1 MAVYRI
7 PDGVGNITATGAGQV
22 WHLAAGD
29 TRSNFMASSTFS
41 PGTFSDVS
49 LLVEGRLEAGN
60 GKVPVWDG
68 SGSHGFNMHVDT
80 TGRVVSLETGSMA
93 IFIQDSYFNLL
104 NEGRIISKGS
114 AATAVALAGGSS
126 FSTVINEGVIKSE
139 GGWGAILSDDS
150 SLTNHGRIIAADG
163 FHGGVGV
170 GGDNNTVFNDGLIR
184 GDEGVHFL
192 AVSGDSNTLLNEG
205 RIVATGPFAVFGSA
219 AKETVINRGLLDG
232 AVLAFAGNDLVDNRG
247 GEITGGIDLGDGA
260 DAFLGGALREVVHFG
275 AGADSG
281 RMGGGNDK
289 AVGAV
294 GNDLLSGGEGDDL
307 LKGQAD
313 NDILKGGRGHDR
325 LLGGD
330 GDDFLAGGRDNDL
343 LTGGAGAD
351 VFQFGVTSGSDRIR
365 DYQDGAD
372 KIDLSALGISSFNQ
386 VLHHAHMSD
395 GDTQIDLAALGG
407 SGVLT
412 LANTA
417 IGVLDAGDFFL

>member
-1 MAVYRI
+1 MTVNRI
-7 PDGVGNITATGAGQV
+7 PDGVGNITATAAGQV

-29 TRSNFMASSTFS
+29 TRSNFMASATFS

-60 GKVPVWDG
+60 GKAPVWDG

-104 NEGRIISKGS
+104 NEGRIIAKGS
-114 AATAVALAGGSS
+114 TATAVALAGGSS
-126 FSTVINEGVIKSE
+126 FSTVINERVIKSE
-139 GGWGAILSDDS
+139 GGWGAVLSDDS
-150 SLTNHGRIIAADG
+150 SLTNHGRIISNSG
-163 FHGGVGV
+163 FSAGVGV
-170 GGDNNTVFNDGLIR
+170 GGDNNSIFNDGLIR
-184 GDEGVHFL
+184 GNNGVYFL
-192 AVSGDSNTLLNEG
+192 AVSGDSNTLFNEG
-205 RIVATGPFAVFGSA
+205 RIVANAFAVFGSA

-232 AVLAFAGNDLVDNRG
+232 IVAMFSGNDLIDNRG
-247 GEITGGIDLGDGA
+247 GEITGPIDLGDGA
-260 DAFLGGALREVVHFG
+260 DSFLGGALREVVHFG

-281 RMGGGNDK
+281 RMGGGNDR
-289 AVGAV
+289 ALGDL
-294 GNDLLSGGEGDDL
+294 GNDLFSGGVGADV
-307 LKGQAD
+307 LKGQVG

-325 LLGGD
+325 LWGGD
-330 GDDFLAGGRDNDL
+330 GDDFLVGGRDNDV

-351 VFQFGVTSGSDRIR
+351 VFKFGVTAGSDRIR

-372 KIDLSALGISSFNQ
+372 KIDLSALGISSFTQ
-386 VLHHAHMSD
+386 VHHHAHMSN
-395 GDTQIDLAALGG
+395 GNTQIDLAALGG

-412 LANTA
+412 LANTD